1 MFLSVPYFE
10 YWLAA
15 AACTIIEL
23 QGCFDLCLVRV
34 ILELFAVWQWDC
46 LHETVSCVA
55 GDGDSG

>member
-34 ILELFAVWQWDC
+34 ILELFAVW
-46 LHETVSCVA
+46 
-55 GDGDSG
+55 